1 MRQKNGTVRLR
12 CALTAGALLMMIT
25 MNPATIAVEPAVA
38 ASDAAHYIGQRHVSV
53 REYVRA
59 RASRAG
65 WGYREWRA
73 LAEIIRRESSWN
85 PQAAN
90 DHSTAFG
97 LFQILRMNP
106 ETPLRKQVEA
116 GIRYIRERY
125 GLPSVA
131 LAHHNR
137 FGWY

>member
-1 MRQKNGTVRLR
+1 MWKNGTVRSR
-12 CALTAGALLMMIT
+12 CALNAGAFLMMIT
-25 MNPATIAVEPAVA
+25 MTPATIAAEPTVAV
-38 ASDAAHYIGQRHVSV
+38 SDTAHYIGQRHVSV

-73 LAEIIRRESSWN
+73 LAEIIHRESRWN

-116 GIRYIRERY
+116 GIRYIRSRY

-131 LAHHNR
+131 LAHHDR